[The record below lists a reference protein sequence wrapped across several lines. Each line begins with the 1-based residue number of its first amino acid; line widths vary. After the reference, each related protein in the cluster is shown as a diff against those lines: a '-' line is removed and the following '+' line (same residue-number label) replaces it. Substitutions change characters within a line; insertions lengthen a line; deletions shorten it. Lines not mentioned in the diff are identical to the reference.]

1 MGKADDLLKSFF
13 SQYQQSYLET
23 LSVQQL
29 NELLGQYQEK
39 LNKTPLEDFDGL
51 SPAQMSGLLYH
62 PLQAGSILQISKEA
76 DGYFCQVPLLKLA
89 DVLIEEISNAGEL
102 KLTATGNLPPR
113 VCELLF
119 NQNRIQYQYM
129 QYAKRIIE
137 SEIPY
142 LWPLKQFI
150 LDQGIAKKRNNK
162 LSLTKNGK
170 LYQKGSD
177 QQRFMRLFLFFTT
190 RFHWGNFY
198 MIDDDGRIGQFG
210 WAYALLLLAR
220 YGQQHDQARSYS
232 LNMMKAFDKDLWQK
246 YQQDPSDR
254 TASEFISAYHA
265 RFFVNFTNWFGL
277 TELEFI
283 KDPGLSYLSK
293 LTVKKSDLFDHL
305 FTTDLH

>member
-51 SPAQMSGLLYH
+51 SPDQMSGLLYH
-62 PLQAGSILQISKEA
+62 PLQAGSILQINKEA

-89 DVLIEEISNAGEL
+89 DLLIEEISNAGEL

-210 WAYALLLLAR
+210 LAYALLLLAR

-232 LNMMKAFDKDLWQK
+232 LNMMKAFDNDLWQK

-265 RFFVNFTNWFGL
+265 RFFENFANWFGL

-283 KDPGLSYLSK
+283 KDPDLSYLAK